1 MARSDAPHSRP
12 DTMAESAGPSDSGS
26 SLATT
31 SANSSDMRS
40 NPLMD
45 PSTGGVL
52 GGTYRLTKTIGEGAY
67 GVV

>member
-1 MARSDAPHSRP
+1 
-12 DTMAESAGPSDSGS
+12 MAESAGPSDSGS

-31 SANSSDMRS
+31 SANSSDMCS